1 MLFDICIATLL
12 FLATASC
19 WVLARKMY
27 RFKEVTTTLT
37 PSINQVSGYV
47 NQVSKQMET
56 FKNISDQQKQ
66 FFTHSMPK
74 AQALQDDLQT
84 LLEHC
89 EKIATRLDHI
99 IDQATG
105 VEKNLGDMMGS
116 ASIRHVGSS
125 PSLYGSKKPQP
136 HASPISQASPP
147 PPIFT
152 PCHHQPT
159 SPN

>member
-66 FFTHSMPK
+66 FFTH
-74 AQALQDDLQT
+74 
-84 LLEHC
+84 
-89 EKIATRLDHI
+89 
-99 IDQATG
+99 
-105 VEKNLGDMMGS
+105 
-116 ASIRHVGSS
+116 
-125 PSLYGSKKPQP
+125 
-136 HASPISQASPP
+136 
-147 PPIFT
+147 T
-152 PCHHQPT
+152 PR
-159 SPN
+159 